1 MNKSN
6 IEKIFTYHWD
16 PYQHVVK
23 TNKINTFTLY
33 YSTVVGKTKLLYT
46 LYTILLELC

>member
-6 IEKIFTYHWD
+6 IEKIFTYLWD
-16 PYQHVVK
+16 PYQNVVK